1 MTKFLHHL
9 GRVAVTSALLL
20 APTGALAQDINPV
33 PIVEGTNIVEII
45 TNLATWAAG
54 IAGAIAVAFLIY
66 GGFTYITG
74 GEKGAEKAKP
84 IIINAII
91 GLFVIALAFV
101 IVNTVVGALRGL

>member
-1 MTKFLHHL
+1 MKKFLHQVGYTTL
-9 GRVAVTSALLL
+9 VSTLLM
-20 APTGALAQDINPV
+20 APTRVMAQDDLQ
-33 PIVEGTNIVEII
+33 NITFASGELRDII
-45 TNLATWAAG
+45 SDLAVWAAG
-54 IAGAIAVAFLIY
+54 IATVIAVAYLIY

-101 IVNTVVGALRGL
+101 IVNTVVGAIG